1 VLELIQKARRLTTT
15 RNSSP
20 SRSTSS
26 TNTTILKSINP
37 KQLSYYGEGISYLED
52 KEMKGRL
59 IVIEGPDSSGRSTQI
74 TMITSKLEAD
84 GHAVLNT
91 GLRRSELIG
100 AGILEAKR
108 NFVLG
113 KRTLS
118 LFYAA
123 DVADQLENKIVPALR
138 SGYIVLADRYIFTLL
153 ARDAVRGINRRWS
166 HNLFGFAIKPDLVFY
181 LDVDPSELMHR
192 VFQKN
197 LSLDYYES
205 GADLGLS
212 EDMLDS
218 FLRYQ
223 GMIAKEFLR
232 MQKQYGLIPIN
243 GNRSITEIN
252 TDLQNRIDDFLGSI

>member
-1 VLELIQKARRLTTT
+1 M
-15 RNSSP
+15 SH
-20 SRSTSS
+20 
-26 TNTTILKSINP
+26 KSID
-37 KQLSYYGEGISYLED
+37 SYGKGIPYLEATSV
-52 KEMKGRL
+52 KGRL
-59 IVIEGPDSSGRSTQI
+59 IVIEGPDASGRSTQI
-74 TMITSKLEAD
+74 ASLTSKLEAD

-91 GLRRSELIG
+91 GLRRSELISE
-100 AGILEAKR
+100 GILEAKR

-243 GNRSITEIN
+243 GNR
-252 TDLQNRIDDFLGSI
+252 